1 MSKSKAE
8 NNKLWGASFSA
19 PAAQILEEFN
29 NSIGF
34 DYRLYKHDIQ
44 GSLAHAQM
52 LAEVGIISKDDYQ
65 EIKRGL
71 NIILE
76 EISSDTQAWIKARS
90 KDEDIHMAIE
100 RRLTELIGDAGRKL
114 HSARS
119 RNDQVAVDLRLWLR
133 DELKITRTLVNN
145 LRATL
150 IKKANDDLNCIL
162 PGYTHLQHAQPI
174 SLGHYWLAHEAKLS
188 RDTSRLSDALKRM
201 NVNPLGSGALS
212 GTSCP
217 IDREST
223 TLALG
228 FDRPSENSL
237 DAVSDRDYVAEY
249 EFIISMIMVH
259 LSQLAEEMI
268 LWSTKEFG
276 FIEISDAFATG
287 SSMMPQKKNPD
298 VPELIRGKTGRVI
311 GALQALLVTLKGLP
325 LAYNKDL
332 QEDKE
337 MLFQA
342 NDTVQ
347 VCLRIT
353 KEFLENISANKDRMY
368 DAIYNS
374 YADATDAAEYLVRKG
389 IPFRVAY
396 EAVGKAVK
404 YAIERKRLLK
414 ELSISEWQSMHQSF
428 SEDMEDLLKPE
439 ILVDS
444 RKITGGTA
452 RSEVLKAINY
462 AQERLNQENAN

>member
-1 MSKSKAE
+1 MSKSDTE
-8 NNKLWGASFSA
+8 NTKLWGASFNASA
-19 PAAQILEEFN
+19 AKLLEEFN
-29 NSIGF
+29 ASIGF
-34 DYRLYKHDIQ
+34 DYRLYRHDIQ
-44 GSLAHAQM
+44 GSLAHAKM
-52 LAEVGIISKDDYQ
+52 LCEVGIITKDDYE

-71 NIILE
+71 NIIQD
-76 EISSDTQAWIKARS
+76 EITADTQAWVAARI

-133 DELKITRTLVNN
+133 DELKSTKNLVNE
-145 LRATL
+145 LRDTL
-150 IKKANDDLNCIL
+150 IKKANEDLNYIL

-188 RDTSRLSDALKRM
+188 RDTSRLIDALKRM

-223 TLALG
+223 TRELG
-228 FDRPSENSL
+228 FDRASENSL

-249 EFIISMIMVH
+249 EFVISMVMIH

-276 FIEISDAFATG
+276 FIEIADAYATG

-298 VPELIRGKTGRVI
+298 IPELVRGKTGRVI

-347 VCLRIT
+347 ICLRIT
-353 KEFLENISANKDRMY
+353 KEFLEHITANKDHMY

-389 IPFRVAY
+389 VPFRVAY

-404 YAIERKRLLK
+404 YAIERKRYLK
-414 ELSISEWQSMHQSF
+414 ELSVSEWQTMHQAF

-439 ILVDS
+439 VLVDS
-444 RKITGGTA
+444 RRVTGGTA
-452 RSEVLKAINY
+452 RTEVMKAINF
-462 AQERLNQENAN
+462 AKDRLNNDS

>member
-1 MSKSKAE
+1 MSKANSE
-8 NNKLWGASFSA
+8 NTKLWGASFSA
-19 PAAQILEEFN
+19 GAAKLLEEFN
-29 NSIGF
+29 ASIGF
-34 DYRLYKHDIQ
+34 DYRLYRHDIQ
-44 GSLAHAQM
+44 GSLAHAKM
-52 LAEVGIISKDDYQ
+52 LSEVGIITKEDFE

-71 NIILE
+71 NIIQD
-76 EISSDTQAWIKARS
+76 EITADTQAWVAARI

-133 DELKITRTLVNN
+133 DEIKSTKNLVNE
-145 LRATL
+145 LRDTL
-150 IKKANDDLNCIL
+150 IKKANEDLNCIL

-188 RDTSRLSDALKRM
+188 RDASRLKDALKRM

-223 TLALG
+223 TKALG
-228 FDRPSENSL
+228 FDRASENSL

-249 EFIISMIMVH
+249 EFVISMIMVH

-276 FIEISDAFATG
+276 FIEIADAYATG

-298 VPELIRGKTGRVI
+298 IPELVRGKTGRVI

-347 VCLRIT
+347 ICLRIT
-353 KEFLENISANKDRMY
+353 KEFLEHITANKDQMH

-389 IPFRVAY
+389 VPFRVAY

-404 YAIERKRLLK
+404 YAIERKRYLK
-414 ELSISEWQSMHQSF
+414 ELSVSEWQSMHQSF

-439 ILVDS
+439 VLVDS
-444 RKITGGTA
+444 RRVSGGTA
-452 RSEVLKAINY
+452 RTEVMKAINF
-462 AQERLNQENAN
+462 AKDRLNNDS

>member
-1 MSKSKAE
+1 MSKAKSE
-8 NNKLWGASFSA
+8 NTKLWGASFTSGVA
-19 PAAQILEEFN
+19 KLLEEFN
-29 NSIGF
+29 ASIGF
-34 DYRLYKHDIQ
+34 DYRLYRHDIQ
-44 GSLAHAQM
+44 GSKAHAKM
-52 LAEVGIISKDDYQ
+52 LAEVGIISKDECF
-65 EIKRGL
+65 EITRAL
-71 NIILE
+71 EIIQE
-76 EISSDTQAWIKARS
+76 EIEADTQGWISARL

-100 RRLTELIGDAGRKL
+100 RRLTEMIGDAGRKL
-114 HSARS
+114 HTARS

-133 DELKITRTLVNN
+133 EELKITLGQVNE
-145 LRATL
+145 LRKTL
-150 IKKANDDLNCIL
+150 INKADNDLNHIL

-188 RDTSRLSDALKRM
+188 RDASRLKDALKRM

-212 GTSCP
+212 GTSCA

-223 TLALG
+223 TKTLG

-249 EFIISMIMVH
+249 EFVISLIMVH

-268 LWSTKEFG
+268 LWSTREFG
-276 FIEISDAFATG
+276 FIEIADAYATG

-298 VPELIRGKTGRVI
+298 IPELVRGKTGRVI

-347 VCLRIT
+347 ICLRIT
-353 KEFLENISANKDRMY
+353 KEFLEHITANKDRMHE
-368 DAIYNS
+368 AIYNS

-389 IPFRVAY
+389 VPFRVAY

-404 YAIERKRLLK
+404 YAIERKRYLK

-439 ILVDS
+439 VLVDS
-444 RKITGGTA
+444 RRVTGGTA
-452 RSEVLKAINY
+452 RTEVMKAINF
-462 AQERLNQENAN
+462 AKDRLNNDS

>member
-1 MSKSKAE
+1 MS
-8 NNKLWGASFSA
+8 NNKLWTGLTSGETAG
-19 PAAQILEEFN
+19 LLDEFN
-29 NSIGF
+29 ASIGF
-34 DYRLYKHDIQ
+34 DYRLYKQDIE
-44 GSLAHAQM
+44 GSKAHARM
-52 LAEVGIISKDDYQ
+52 LSEVGIISKDEAF
-65 EIKRGL
+65 EITRGL
-71 NIILE
+71 DIIQE
-76 EISSDTQAWIKARS
+76 EIEADIQAWVQARL

-119 RNDQVAVDLRLWLR
+119 RNDQVALDLRMWLR
-133 DELKITRTLVNN
+133 EELHTTLKQVNE

-150 IKKANDDLNCIL
+150 INKADNDLNHIL

-188 RDTSRLSDALKRM
+188 RDASRLEDCYDRM

-223 TLALG
+223 TKALG
-228 FDRPSENSL
+228 FSRPSENSL

-249 EFIISMIMVH
+249 EFTISMIMVH

-268 LWSTKEFG
+268 LWSTREFG
-276 FIEISDAFATG
+276 FIEISDAYATG

-298 VPELIRGKTGRVI
+298 IPELVRGKTGRVI
-311 GALQALLVTLKGLP
+311 GTLQALLVTLKGLP

-347 VCLRIT
+347 ICLRIT
-353 KEFLENISANKDRMY
+353 KEFLEHITANKERMHE
-368 DAIYNS
+368 AIYNS

-389 IPFRVAY
+389 VPFRVAY

-404 YAIERKRLLK
+404 YAIERKRYLK
-414 ELSISEWQSMHQSF
+414 ELSVSEWQSMHQSF
-428 SEDMEDLLKPE
+428 TEDMEDLLKPE
-439 ILVDS
+439 VLVDS
-444 RKITGGTA
+444 RRVTGGTA
-452 RSEVLKAINY
+452 RTEVMKAINY
-462 AQERLNQENAN
+462 ARKRLGEDHAT